1 METKFLG
8 PIFRPLFESS
18 KMAWIWL
25 LVRIYLGWEWL
36 YAGYEKVINPV
47 WVGSTAGGAV
57 SGFVK
62 GALTKTIGEHPDVS
76 SWYAWFLQNY
86 VSTNASFW
94 SHLVAYGELFV
105 GLGLIFGAL
114 TFLSAFFG
122 FFMNM
127 NYLLAG
133 TVSSNPVMLILS
145 LFLMLARKISGRIGV
160 DGYIQSR
167 SKS

>member
-47 WVGSTAGGAV
+47 WVGSTAGDAV
-57 SGFVK
+57 SGFVN

-76 SWYAWFLQNY
+76 SWYAWFLQNC
-86 VSTNASFW
+86 VLPNASLW
-94 SHLVAYGELFV
+94 SHLVAYGELLV
-105 GLGLIFGAL
+105 GLGLILGLL

-122 FFMNM
+122 LFMNI

-133 TVSSNPVMLILS
+133 TVSTNPIMLILS
-145 LFLMLARKISGRIGV
+145 LLLMLARKISGGIGV